1 MIDDVR
7 DLLTAT
13 VRHARALARDAYGRV
28 TAWSPDVP
36 YSARVVYRHRLV
48 RSRTGDFVASRGYAW
63 VFGASDIALDDR
75 ITLPDGCAPTL
86 LAVERYG
93 DEAGGHHHKVFFE

>member
-7 DLLTAT
+7 DLLTDT
-13 VRHARALARDAYGRV
+13 VRHARPLGRDRYGRV
-28 TAWSPDVP
+28 PAWSPDIE
-36 YSARVVYRHRLV
+36 YGARVVYRHRLV
-48 RSRTGDFVASRGYAW
+48 RSRTGEFVATRGHAW
-63 VFGASDIALDDR
+63 IFGADDIALDDR
-75 ITLPDGCAPTL
+75 ITLPDGSAPTL